1 MMTLRWWALLQTS
14 TFSPTSTL
22 STRGVT
28 GARESALGWFLL
40 IVASAVVV
48 VIAILVLVAALRRRR
63 ADAAPATTSSKAELR
78 WITIGGIA
86 VPLVILTVAFLFTV
100 TTINAVGAPAGPYAA
115 TIQVTGHQW
124 WWEVRYHGADPSQD
138 VTTANEIHVPA
149 GEPVRVELESGDVI
163 HSFWVPELAGKM
175 DVIPGQHN
183 ALWIEAKTP
192 GVFTGNCGEYC
203 GPQHAHMRLTVV
215 ADAPDTY
222 RAWLAGQQQPAP
234 TPTATDSVA
243 FNGFATFNRA
253 GCSACHGIRGTGAA
267 AAVGP
272 DLTHFGSRT
281 TLAAGLLPN
290 TAANLEAWIAGAQQL
305 KPGSDMPDMRVAPAD
320 LPVLV
325 AYLESLR

>member
-1 MMTLRWWALLQTS
+1 MITLRWWAIQ
-14 TFSPTSTL
+14 TSTL
-22 STRGVT
+22 STRGVS
-28 GARESALGWFLL
+28 GARERALGWFLL

-48 VIAILVLVAALRRRR
+48 VMTILVLAAALRRRR
-63 ADAAPATTSSKAELR
+63 ADVPATTSSVTELR

-86 VPLVILTVAFLFTV
+86 VPSVILTIAFLFTV
-100 TTINAVGAPAGPYAA
+100 TTINAVGAPAGSYAA

-124 WWEVRYHGADPSQD
+124 WWEVRYRSADPSHD
-138 VTTANEIHVPA
+138 VTTANELHVPA

-183 ALWIEAKTP
+183 ALWIEAKEP

-203 GPQHAHMRLTVV
+203 GPQHAHMRLTVI
-215 ADAPDTY
+215 ADPPDTY
-222 RAWLAGQQQPAP
+222 RAWLAAQQQPAP
-234 TPTATDSVA
+234 SPVATDSVA
-243 FNGFATFNRA
+243 SNGFATFNRA

-281 TLAAGLLPN
+281 TLAAGVLPN
-290 TAANLEAWIAGAQQL
+290 TPANLEAWIAGAQQL
-305 KPGSDMPDMRVAPAD
+305 KPGSDMPDMHVAPAD